1 MPNVDSNSTS
11 RLRAVLWGPV
21 LSGILWGILAGL
33 TGCVGSTRP
42 DVPATLVFVLPNG
55 WNVNSATYV
64 VWSSNQLPIVEG
76 TEDLSAPNAELS
88 LSLLV
93 PPGNGDV
100 LQVTATTSSGTS
112 CRGTSPPFD
121 VVSGLPTQVSLVL
134 SCALPSPDADNCPT
148 VDVQPPTPPQASAP
162 AGRISVAAT
171 ASDTDPGDVVSFSWT
186 ASAGTFGDPTAPSTY
201 YLCTTAGAQTLVLD
215 VDDHHVPTSCAE
227 TFLLPITCLPGGS
240 DAGTCTDGCAPPA
253 DP

>member
-1 MPNVDSNSTS
+1 MPNADSNSTS
-11 RLRAVLWGPV
+11 RLRSVLCGSVLW
-21 LSGILWGILAGL
+21 GILWGILAGL
-33 TGCVGSTRP
+33 TGCTAGSRP

-64 VWSSNQLPIVEG
+64 VWSSDQLPIVEG
-76 TEDLSAPNAELS
+76 TEDLSAPNAALS

-100 LQVTATTSSGTS
+100 LELTAMTSSGTS

-121 VVSGLPTQVSLVL
+121 VMSGLPTQVSLVL
-134 SCALPSPDADNCPT
+134 SCPLPSPHADNCPT
-148 VDVQPPTPPQASAP
+148 VDVQPPTPPQANAP
-162 AGRISVAAT
+162 AGRISLTAA
-171 ASDTDPGDVVSFSWT
+171 ASDADPGDVVSFSWT
-186 ASAGTFGDPTAPSTY
+186 ASAGTFGDATAPSTY
-201 YLCTTAGAQTLVLD
+201 YVCTTAGAQTLVLD

-227 TFLLPITCLPGGS
+227 TFLLPITCLAGGS
-240 DAGTCTDGCAPPA
+240 DAGTCTDGCAPPT